1 MTAEESAVMF
11 QELELHFD
19 VLSLL
24 FVGFEEFFR
33 SSMDGRG
40 DDGARESDDSLIV
53 GGNIGVEESS
63 RSLEMLFDFG
73 TAVGKRDE
81 HGVSFELRVSLD
93 DDVDALGELVHLV
106 VKVVHGFHIARSL
119 MIICS
124 HLGDS
129 D

>member
-40 DDGARESDDSLIV
+40 DDRARESDDSLIV

-63 RSLEMLFDFG
+63 RSLEMLFNFG
-73 TAVGKRDE
+73 TTVGKRDE

-106 VKVVHGFHIARSL
+106 VKVVHGFHITRSL
-119 MIICS
+119 MVICS
-124 HLGDS
+124 HLS
-129 D
+129 DID

>member
-40 DDGARESDDSLIV
+40 DDRARESDDSLIV
-53 GGNIGVEESS
+53 GGNIGVEECS
-63 RSLEMLFDFG
+63 RSLEMIFNFG
-73 TAVGKRDE
+73 TAV
-81 HGVSFELRVSLD
+81 
-93 DDVDALGELVHLV
+93 
-106 VKVVHGFHIARSL
+106 
-119 MIICS
+119 
-124 HLGDS
+124 
-129 D
+129 